1 VTYNGLG
8 KGADLQWAQ
17 KEVNT
22 MVLNENEQQALSE
35 YKDLLLRRFPQQV
48 ERLVLFGSKARGD
61 SVASSDTDVLV
72 VLRKRT
78 EPTKEG
84 FYPFGSTDPTWRE
97 IVGTTFDLL
106 MKYNVNISPT
116 VIGTSEYEEHSPLMA
131 HVKKEGIELWR
142 SPG

>member
-1 VTYNGLG
+1 VGALVE
-8 KGADLQWAQ
+8 KG
-17 KEVNT
+17 VNA
-22 MVLNENEQQALSE
+22 MVLDENEQHALSE
-35 YKDLLLRRFPQQV
+35 YRDFLLRKFSQQV
-48 ERLVLFGSKARGD
+48 ERLILFGSKARGD

-106 MKYNVNISPT
+106 MKYNVTISPT
-116 VIGTSEYEEHSPLMA
+116 VIGTNEYEEHSPLMA
-131 HVKKEGIELWR
+131 RIKKEGIELWR
-142 SPG
+142 RPG